1 MEFNGRVFIS
11 DSGQL
16 SSGQLS
22 IATSGIPSVV
32 TVATD
37 ERHGQNETWTLNKEM
52 KLE

>member
-1 MEFNGRVFIS
+1 MEFNGRVLIS
-11 DSGQL
+11 D
-16 SSGQLS
+16 SGQLS
-22 IATSGIPSVV
+22 IATSGIPSAV